1 VALKLPASADP
12 SRSRSGG
19 WAPGRSGNPAGRP
32 KGLPN
37 FKTLLASL
45 PDDEDGRRAAVA
57 TTLGLRIDAV
67 PVGLDRLGLLLWM
80 REQQAY
86 RGNEAALA
94 DMFERALPKPRR
106 HEVSGPGGTPLAIRR
121 VPDSANPAEADAMA
135 DVMAAVEAASATDQY
150 EE

>member
-1 VALKLPASADP
+1 
-12 SRSRSGG
+12 
-19 WAPGRSGNPAGRP
+19 
-32 KGLPN
+32 LPN

-45 PDDEDGRRAAVA
+45 PDDEEGRRAAVA
-57 TTLGLRIDAV
+57 TTLGVRIGTV
-67 PVGLDRLGLLLWM
+67 PMGLDRLGLLLWM

-106 HEVSGPGGTPLAIRR
+106 HEVSGPGGIPLAIRR

-135 DVMAAVEAASATDQY
+135 DVMAAIEAASATDEQ
-150 EE
+150 E